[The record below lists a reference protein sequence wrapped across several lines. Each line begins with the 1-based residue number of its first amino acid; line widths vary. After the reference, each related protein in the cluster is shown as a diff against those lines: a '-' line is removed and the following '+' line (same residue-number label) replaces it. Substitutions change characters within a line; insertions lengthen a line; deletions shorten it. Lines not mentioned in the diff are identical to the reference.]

1 MTVQEIYRL
10 LWDKQQIIILNEIT
24 TLYVGES
31 ELTPIKLFNRHIRSI
46 YSTSSAD
53 IIYLYVD

>member
-31 ELTPIKLFNRHIRSI
+31 MLIPNKLFDRHIRTI
-46 YSTSSAD
+46 YSSTRAD